1 MLTRWKFGLQDQ
13 VPPFESATAVR
24 IIEEELGR
32 PVDLLFE
39 RFDRDPIAAASL
51 GMFFPLSSEGC
62 KVTWQ
67 VLHR

>member
-1 MLTRWKFGLQDQ
+1 MK
-13 VPPFESATAVR
+13 
-24 IIEEELGR
+24 IIEEELGQ

-51 GMFFPLSSEGC
+51 GMFFPLSIEGC

-67 VLHR
+67 HCTERRC